1 MEYADLC
8 EFFKWCLIINAGIL
22 IFWYIFYL
30 AARDTIY
37 RIHSRWFKL
46 TEEKF
51 ASIHYRLMA
60 QYKIAVILLNLVPLI
75 ALLLLRG

>member
-1 MEYADLC
+1 MEYSDLC
-8 EFFKWCLIINAGIL
+8 EFFEWCLIINAVIL
-22 IFWYIFYL
+22 LFWYISFV
-30 AARDTIY
+30 AARETIY

-60 QYKIAVILLNLVPLI
+60 QYKIAIVLLNLVPWI
-75 ALLLLRG
+75 ALLLLRD

>member
-1 MEYADLC
+1 MEYSDLC
-8 EFFKWCLIINAGIL
+8 EFFKWCLIINAGFL
-22 IFWYIFYL
+22 VFWYIFYL
-30 AARDTIY
+30 AARDTMY

-60 QYKIAVILLNLVPLI
+60 QYKIAVIILNLVPLI

>member
-1 MEYADLC
+1 MEYSDLC

-60 QYKIAVILLNLVPLI
+60 QYKIAVIILNLVPLV

>member
-1 MEYADLC
+1 MEYSDLC

-30 AARDTIY
+30 AARDTMY

>member
-1 MEYADLC
+1 MEYSDLC

-22 IFWYIFYL
+22 IFWYIFFL
-30 AARDTIY
+30 APRDTIY

-60 QYKIAVILLNLVPLI
+60 QYKIAVIILNLVPLI

>member
-1 MEYADLC
+1 MEYSDLC

-30 AARDTIY
+30 AARDTMY

-60 QYKIAVILLNLVPLI
+60 QYKIAVIILNLVPLI

>member
-1 MEYADLC
+1 MEYSDLC

-60 QYKIAVILLNLVPLI
+60 QYKIAVIILNLVPLI

>member
-1 MEYADLC
+1 MEYSDLC

-22 IFWYIFYL
+22 VFWYIFYL

-60 QYKIAVILLNLVPLI
+60 QYKIAVIILNLVPLI